1 MNNLL
6 QWSLD
11 TVITGNLKLE
21 TPFHHQKENATRE
34 HILEPSGQSLR
45 IS

>member
-21 TPFHHQKENATRE
+21 TPCHHQKENATRE